1 MRARPTGVAPG
12 ILRASS
18 RPMHLR
24 RPISFR
30 GTPHRTA
37 VRASLAFLLSI
48 AGLPAAAAGSSPG
61 VDAPGAPARLP
72 AGFEACAQLRGDAE
86 RLACFDRLAAP
97 QVRGALQAPAS
108 AASAAATAATAAT
121 APAPAA
127 VDPAAVKARAEP
139 KLGQASYLDEFWELG
154 PERKRGVFNFIG
166 FRPNY
171 FLPVH
176 VASRFNRQPATP
188 AAGHSGE
195 LPDYHNP
202 EAKLQISVRTKLA
215 EGLVLPGADLWFA
228 YTQQSLWQL
237 YSGSISRP
245 FRSTS
250 HEPELFYVVPTPL
263 ELPLG
268 WKLRMTGVGLAH
280 QSNGQT
286 LPLSRSWNRWYATGG
301 IENGDLAVT
310 GRYNV
315 RIRESDGNDDNPD
328 LTDYRGRT
336 ELLALWSPGSYTLS
350 ALWRTNFTRRG
361 SLQLDLSMP
370 VDAKDPKGLRWYA
383 QAFSG
388 YGESLIDYN
397 FRQTSLGLGL
407 SLFGW

>member
-1 MRARPTGVAPG
+1 M
-12 ILRASS
+12 
-18 RPMHLR
+18 
-24 RPISFR
+24 
-30 GTPHRTA
+30 
-37 VRASLAFLLSI
+37 
-48 AGLPAAAAGSSPG
+48 
-61 VDAPGAPARLP
+61 P
-72 AGFEACAQLRGDAE
+72 AGFEACAQLRGDVE

-108 AASAAATAATAAT
+108 AASAAATAAT

-154 PERKRGVFNFIG
+154 PERKRGAFNFIG

-176 VASRFNRQPATP
+176 VSSRFNRQPASP
-188 AAGHSGE
+188 AAGHTGE

-250 HEPELFYVVPTPL
+250 HEPEVIYVVPTPL

-268 WKLRMTGVGLAH
+268 WKLKMTGIGLAH

-361 SLQLDLSMP
+361 SLQLDLSAP
-370 VDAKDPKGLRWYA
+370 VNAKDPKGLRWYA

>member
-1 MRARPTGVAPG
+1 
-12 ILRASS
+12 
-18 RPMHLR
+18 MHLQ
-24 RPISFR
+24 RPFPSR
-30 GTPHRTA
+30 GKQRVAACRSALALVLSA
-37 VRASLAFLLSI
+37 V
-48 AGLPAAAAGSSPG
+48 GLPAAAAGSSPRTEPS
-61 VDAPGAPARLP
+61 ATPARLP
-72 AGFEACAQLRGDAE
+72 AGFEACAQLRGDVE

-108 AASAAATAATAAT
+108 AASAAATAAA
-121 APAPAA
+121 APAPAE

-139 KLGQASYLDEFWELG
+139 KPGEASYLDEFWELG

-171 FLPVH
+171 FLPLH
-176 VASRFNRQPATP
+176 VTSRYNRQPATP
-188 AAGHSGE
+188 AAGHAGE
-195 LPDYHNP
+195 LPDYRNP

-215 EGLVLPGADLWFA
+215 EGLVLPGADLWFT

-245 FRSTS
+245 FRSTN
-250 HEPELFYVVPTPL
+250 HEPELLYVVPTPL

-268 WKLRMTGVGLAH
+268 WKLKMTGLGLAH

-310 GRYNV
+310 GRYNL
-315 RIRESDGNDDNPD
+315 RIHESDGNDDNPD

-361 SLQLDLSMP
+361 SLQLDLSVP
-370 VDAKDPKGLRWYA
+370 VNAKDPKGLRWYA

>member
-24 RPISFR
+24 RSISVR
-30 GTPHRTA
+30 GKPRRTA
-37 VRASLAFLLSI
+37 VRASLAFLLPI

-72 AGFEACAQLRGDAE
+72 AGFEACAQLRGDVE

-108 AASAAATAATAAT
+108 AASAAATAAT

-176 VASRFNRQPATP
+176 VASRDR
-188 AAGHSGE
+188 
-195 LPDYHNP
+195 
-202 EAKLQISVRTKLA
+202 KSV
-215 EGLVLPGADLWFA
+215 V
-228 YTQQSLWQL
+228 
-237 YSGSISRP
+237 
-245 FRSTS
+245 
-250 HEPELFYVVPTPL
+250 
-263 ELPLG
+263 
-268 WKLRMTGVGLAH
+268 
-280 QSNGQT
+280 
-286 LPLSRSWNRWYATGG
+286 
-301 IENGDLAVT
+301 
-310 GRYNV
+310 
-315 RIRESDGNDDNPD
+315 
-328 LTDYRGRT
+328 
-336 ELLALWSPGSYTLS
+336 
-350 ALWRTNFTRRG
+350 
-361 SLQLDLSMP
+361 
-370 VDAKDPKGLRWYA
+370 
-383 QAFSG
+383 
-388 YGESLIDYN
+388 
-397 FRQTSLGLGL
+397 
-407 SLFGW
+407 